1 MRDMFGPV
9 THRRL
14 LAMAIP
20 IVLANLTQPILSTV
34 DIGIAGH
41 LGSGAAL
48 GGVAVGGLL
57 FNVIFWGFGFFRMST
72 TALIAQAHGARDR
85 AAMRDHLWRAMG
97 LSLLVGLALLAL
109 KPI

>member
-1 MRDMFGPV
+1 MTLPPTSFGFV
-9 THRRL
+9 GHRRL

-57 FNVIFWGFGFFRMST
+57 FNIIFWGFGFFRMST
-72 TALIAQAHGARDR
+72 TALIAQASGAGDR
-85 AAMRDHLWRAMG
+85 AAMREHLWRAMA
-97 LSLLVGLALLAL
+97 LALLVGFALL
-109 KPI
+109 